1 MSMAVAALQWRSNL
15 NMCFQVRGRL
25 HGATRIAACRCQP
38 FRNLKAPDVSE
49 FSTVHR
55 SLPMRRTSRMSIRHL
70 ACLVAGLACAWTAH
84 AQVLPKT
91 GDFPSQP
98 IRLVSPFPPGGGNDF
113 HMRLVSNELA
123 AVTGQPAVAENKSGA
138 GGNIGAKYVADSKA
152 DGYTVLVSQVSTMA
166 VNPSLYR
173 SPGFDPV
180 KNYVPITQINA
191 APLAIVVAM
200 NSPLKTIAD
209 LRAQA
214 QANPGRLTY
223 ATPGNGTLSHL
234 LGVVLEKDAGIALT
248 HVPYRGAAPA
258 LADLM
263 GGQVAVMITSTSS
276 VAGHIQQGMV
286 RALAVTSPRR
296 VGAFK
301 NVPTLEELGMKNMTY
316 EDWYGFFAPAGT
328 PPERVAY
335 LHGAITKVLKSPAV
349 EKKILDAGGELVAG
363 TPEELAAQLKRDI
376 ERWSRVVKLSGASVD

>member
-1 MSMAVAALQWRSNL
+1 MRHAPV
-15 NMCFQVRGRL
+15 
-25 HGATRIAACRCQP
+25 
-38 FRNLKAPDVSE
+38 FRTPI
-49 FSTVHR
+49 
-55 SLPMRRTSRMSIRHL
+55 RRA
-70 ACLVAGLACAWTAH
+70 ACLVAGLACAWMAQ
-84 AQVLPKT
+84 AQVLPKS

-98 IRLVSPFPPGGGNDF
+98 IRLVSPFPPGGGNDY

-123 AVTGQPAVAENKSGA
+123 AVTGQPAVAENKGGA
-138 GGNIGAKYVADSKA
+138 GGNIGAKYVADGKA

-173 SPGFDPV
+173 TTGFDPL
-180 KNYVPITQINA
+180 KNFVPVTQINA
-191 APLAIVVAM
+191 APLAIVVAA
-200 NSPLKTIAD
+200 NSPLKTIDD
-209 LRAQA
+209 LRRQA
-214 QANPGRLTY
+214 HAERLTY

-248 HVPYRGAAPA
+248 HVPYRGAGPA

-263 GGQVAVMITSTSS
+263 GGQVAIMITSTSS

-296 VGAFK
+296 VGIFK
-301 NVPTLEELGMKNMTY
+301 NVPTLEEQGMKNMNY
-316 EDWYGFFAPAGT
+316 EDWYGFFVPAGT

-349 EKKILDAGGELVAG
+349 EKKIQDAGGELVAG
-363 TPEELAAQLKRDI
+363 TSEALAAQLRRDI

>member
-1 MSMAVAALQWRSNL
+1 MPHAPAFRTP
-15 NMCFQVRGRL
+15 VRR
-25 HGATRIAACRCQP
+25 AAC
-38 FRNLKAPDVSE
+38 L
-49 FSTVHR
+49 
-55 SLPMRRTSRMSIRHL
+55 I
-70 ACLVAGLACAWTAH
+70 AGLACAWMAQAH
-84 AQVLPKT
+84 AQVLPKS

-98 IRLVSPFPPGGGNDF
+98 IRVVSPFPPGGGNDY
-113 HMRLVSNELA
+113 HMRLVTNELA
-123 AVTGQPAVAENKSGA
+123 AVTGQPAVAENKGGA

-173 SPGFDPV
+173 APGFDPL
-180 KNYVPITQINA
+180 KNFVPITQINA
-191 APLAIVVAM
+191 APLAIVVAA
-200 NSPLKTIAD
+200 NSPLKTIDD
-209 LRAQA
+209 LRRQA
-214 QANPGRLTY
+214 QAERVTY

-263 GGQVAVMITSTSS
+263 GGQVAIMITSTSS

-296 VGAFK
+296 VGVFE
-301 NVPTLEELGMKNMTY
+301 NVPTLDELGMKNMTY
-316 EDWYGFFAPAGT
+316 EDWYGFFVPAGT

-349 EKKILDAGGELVAG
+349 EKKIRDAGGDLVAG
-363 TPEELAAQLKRDI
+363 TPEALAAQLGRDI

>member
-1 MSMAVAALQWRSNL
+1 MRHAPV
-15 NMCFQVRGRL
+15 FQ
-25 HGATRIAACRCQP
+25 TPI
-38 FRNLKAPDVSE
+38 
-49 FSTVHR
+49 
-55 SLPMRRTSRMSIRHL
+55 RRV
-70 ACLVAGLACAWTAH
+70 ACLIAGLACAWA
-84 AQVLPKT
+84 AQAQAQLMPKS

-98 IRLVSPFPPGGGNDF
+98 IRLVSPFPPGGGNDY
-113 HMRLVSNELA
+113 HMRLVTNELA
-123 AVTGQPAVAENKSGA
+123 AITGQPAVAENKGGA

-173 SPGFDPV
+173 APGFDPL
-180 KNYVPITQINA
+180 KNFVPITQINA
-191 APLAIVVAM
+191 APLAIVVAA
-200 NSPLKTIAD
+200 NSPIKTIDD
-209 LRAQA
+209 LRRQA
-214 QANPGRLTY
+214 KASPDGITY

-248 HVPYRGAAPA
+248 HVPYRGAGPA

-263 GGQVAVMITSTSS
+263 GGQVKIMITSTSS
-276 VAGHIQQGMV
+276 VAGHIQQGLV

-296 VGAFK
+296 VGVFK
-301 NVPTLEELGMKNMTY
+301 EVPTLEELGMKNMTY
-316 EDWYGFFAPAGT
+316 EDWYGFFVPAGT

-349 EKKILDAGGELVAG
+349 EKKIREAGGELVAG
-363 TPEELAAQLKRDI
+363 TPDALAAQLRRDI

>member
-1 MSMAVAALQWRSNL
+1 MAQ
-15 NMCFQVRGRL
+15 
-25 HGATRIAACRCQP
+25 
-38 FRNLKAPDVSE
+38 
-49 FSTVHR
+49 
-55 SLPMRRTSRMSIRHL
+55 
-70 ACLVAGLACAWTAH
+70 
-84 AQVLPKT
+84 AQVLPKS

-98 IRLVSPFPPGGGNDF
+98 IRLVSPFPPGGGNDY

-123 AVTGQPAVAENKSGA
+123 AVTGQPAVAENKGGA
-138 GGNIGAKYVADSKA
+138 GGNIGAKYVADGKA

-173 SPGFDPV
+173 TTGFDPL
-180 KNYVPITQINA
+180 KNFVPVTQINA
-191 APLAIVVAM
+191 APLAIVVAA
-200 NSPLKTIAD
+200 NSPLKTIDD
-209 LRAQA
+209 LRRQA
-214 QANPGRLTY
+214 HAERLTY

-248 HVPYRGAAPA
+248 HVPYRGAGPA

-263 GGQVAVMITSTSS
+263 GGQVAIMITSTSS

-296 VGAFK
+296 VGIFK
-301 NVPTLEELGMKNMTY
+301 NVPTLEEQGMKNMNY
-316 EDWYGFFAPAGT
+316 EDWYGFFVPAGT

-349 EKKILDAGGELVAG
+349 EKKIQDAGGELVAG
-363 TPEELAAQLKRDI
+363 TSEALAAQLRRDI